1 MNDEY
6 QTQYFW
12 NNMKKSELK
21 ELIKEQLFKA
31 LLEKDNY
38 WENDGPPSIDGS
50 FDDPKHFEK
59 AMDNLGMRAGVKP
72 STGANQFR
80 TPEQTVLNA
89 FKSILNGSGDWSIN
103 GALYFDEELGE
114 TAKDITFS
122 NESTDMLISVEWVDI
137 VTKNMHED
145 FENEIMIN
153 EIILYDRDNNDYT
166 IKVNADIKD
175 AFIEVIAKQHNR

>member
-1 MNDEY
+1 
-6 QTQYFW
+6 
-12 NNMKKSELK
+12 MKKSELK

-38 WENDGPPSIDGS
+38 SIDGPLN
-50 FDDPKHFEK
+50 DPDHFEK
-59 AMDNLGMRAGVKP
+59 ALDNLGIRAGVKP
-72 STGANQFR
+72 STGANKFR

-89 FKSILNGSGDWSIN
+89 FKSILDGSGDWSIN

-153 EIILYDRDNNDYT
+153 EIILYDRDNNDFR

>member
-1 MNDEY
+1 
-6 QTQYFW
+6 
-12 NNMKKSELK
+12 MKKSELK

-31 LLEKDNY
+31 LLEKDGLDD
-38 WENDGPPSIDGS
+38 DGPSIDGS
-50 FDDPKHFEK
+50 LNDPNHFKK
-59 AMDNLGMRAGVKP
+59 AIGNLGMRAGVEP

-80 TPEQTVLNA
+80 PEQTVLNA

-114 TAKDITFS
+114 TAKDVTFS